1 MGGKHFFQRLVC
13 FMAFSSCSSVYAQ
26 GAAPSQA
33 FDSASVKPAAEDA
46 ETGGTT
52 FMIGLENH
60 VPPHGLL
67 RMTTPL
73 APLIMFAYGVDDE
86 VEARAMRAR
95 LPGWAQHEKFTIV
108 ARAPQDAP
116 TLEEIRL
123 MMRGLLE
130 DRFALKVHRDT
141 HSGPVDTLSV
151 SKPGMP
157 RPNMKAHDASRICV
171 RRGSA
176 EASEPGKPASV
187 YCGLELHQTGDG
199 MFHVTMIDVS
209 LPEACT
215 LLGGLGGVVGG
226 RGMKTVVD
234 GTGLQG
240 HWDLTLDFLA
250 ERNGPSGEG
259 STSDVGGPSFTAA
272 LEKQL
277 GLRLK
282 KGTGTVEELIVDHI
296 AEPTAD

>member
-1 MGGKHFFQRLVC
+1 MSGRHFFVRFICL
-13 FMAFSSCSSVYAQ
+13 MAFLPCLLALAQ
-26 GAAPSQA
+26 SPVPSQA
-33 FDSASVKPAAEDA
+33 FDSSSVKPAAEDA
-46 ETGGTT
+46 ETGGTA

-95 LPGWAQHEKFTIV
+95 LPGWAQHKKFTIV
-108 ARAPQDAP
+108 ARPTQDAP

-123 MMRGLLE
+123 MMRDLLE
-130 DRFALKVHRDT
+130 DRFALKVRRET
-141 HSGPVDTLSV
+141 HSGPVDTLTI
-151 SKPGMP
+151 SKPGMI
-157 RPNMKAHDASRICV
+157 RPKMKAHDASQTCV

-176 EASEPGKPASV
+176 EASEPGKPAPV
-187 YCGLELHQTGDG
+187 YCGLELHQTSDG
-199 MFHVTMIDVS
+199 MFHVIMIDVS
-209 LPEACT
+209 LPQACT

-226 RGMKTVVD
+226 RGMNTVVD
-234 GTGLQG
+234 GTLLQG

-250 ERNGPSGEG
+250 ERNGLSSAG

-282 KGTGTVEELIVDHI
+282 KETGMVEELIVDHI

>member
-1 MGGKHFFQRLVC
+1 
-13 FMAFSSCSSVYAQ
+13 
-26 GAAPSQA
+26 
-33 FDSASVKPAAEDA
+33 
-46 ETGGTT
+46 
-52 FMIGLENH
+52 MIGLENH

-95 LPGWAQHEKFTIV
+95 LPGWAQHKKFTIM
-108 ARAPQDAP
+108 ARAPQDAQ
-116 TLEEIRL
+116 TLEDIRL

-130 DRFALKVHRDT
+130 DRFALKAHRET

-151 SKPGMP
+151 SRPGMT
-157 RPNMKAHDASRICV
+157 RPNMKAHDPSRICV
-171 RRGSA
+171 RRGSP
-176 EASEPGKPASV
+176 EASEPGTPVPV

-226 RGMKTVVD
+226 RGMNTVVD
-234 GTGLQG
+234 GTGLHG

-277 GLRLK
+277 GLRLR